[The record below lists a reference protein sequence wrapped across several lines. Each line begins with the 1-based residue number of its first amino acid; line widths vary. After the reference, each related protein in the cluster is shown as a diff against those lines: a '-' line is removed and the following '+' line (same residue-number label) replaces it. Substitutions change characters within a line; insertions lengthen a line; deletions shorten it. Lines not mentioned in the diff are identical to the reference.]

1 MEIFSAFADNYRVT
15 MKGINPYVKFFFTL
29 VLAFI
34 LLTVISAVVNVIVN
48 GA

>member
-1 MEIFSAFADNYRVT
+1 MEIFSAFADNYKVT
-15 MKGINPYVKFFFTL
+15 MKDMNVYVKVFFTL

-34 LLTVISAVVNVIVN
+34 LLAVISAVVNVIVN